1 MALETGLKKH
11 ADDVEISK
19 EVSSSNV
26 PRNYK
31 EIGIEDITEL
41 GLTQNISVYS
51 ASIAQ
56 ILNPEERIADGFQ
69 EPIQFLTAKL
79 YELRD
84 KSARGITS
92 SSLDSEGIS
101 LNGTSGYR
109 IESNFTISSPTIFQS
124 SGHHASGHVI
134 AKTPICVLSTNDDT
148 TDAYN
153 STPWEIT
160 WNLEQIKDGDFFG
173 HSTTTDPEDIEVL
186 YDGRYEISW
195 TLVYNAPDNARQRAV
210 PVQRIYINGLYDATS
225 RYTSNTT
232 YIRRNG
238 HNNGTCVGGH
248 ILALDAGDK
257 ISIASMFLTNFSTD
271 ATDGDSMALKNYNA
285 ALGFSKLIIKMIG

>member
-1 MALETGLKKH
+1 MAEEYGLKRH

-26 PRNYK
+26 PKNYK
-31 EIGIEDITEL
+31 EIINENTASL
-41 GLTQNISVYS
+41 GLTKDIRVYS

-56 ILNPEERIADGFQ
+56 VLDPEERIADGYQ

-84 KSARGITS
+84 KSAKGITS
-92 SSLDSEGIS
+92 SSLDSDGIS

-124 SGHHASGHVI
+124 VGHLASGHVI
-134 AKTPICVLSTNDDT
+134 AKTPICVLSTTDDS

-160 WNLEQIKDGDFFG
+160 WDIEQIKDAEFFT
-173 HSTTTDPEDIEVL
+173 HDNLSYPQDIEVA
-186 YDGRYEISW
+186 YAGRYEISW
-195 TLVYNAPDNARQRAV
+195 SLVYNAPDNARQRAV
-210 PVQRIYINGLYDATS
+210 PVQRIYINGNYDTVS
-225 RYTSNTT
+225 RYTSNTA

-257 ISIASMFLTNFSTD
+257 ISIASMFLTNFSTA
-271 ATDGDSMALKNYNA
+271 ATAGDSMTLKNYNA
-285 ALGFSKLIIKMIG
+285 SLGFSKLIIKMIG